1 MKNYFKR
8 RLMSI
13 LEKEELELSK
23 NEDLEEL
30 LDEIEELAWYYPWHR
45 YDYVRETERLE
56 RIENKL
62 DTILENSERKR
73 CRFSES
79 DSDSA
84 LQFITG
90 IGLNER
96 NKAIAYLSEK
106 LIGAKSLS
114 ICDPYFLKKPKDAP
128 PAQAAAEFIGIL
140 PTTLQS
146 LNLYVKPRIRDKDFS
161 DYLNSMLKE
170 RGVKLLVRKTE
181 DVHDRVWVKDYE
193 EAFVVGTSFNG
204 LGNKCAFI
212 LDLPSEDRKQFIYSL
227 NELSQKLS
235 KSKSA

>member
-1 MKNYFKR
+1 M
-8 RLMSI
+8 
-13 LEKEELELSK
+13 
-23 NEDLEEL
+23 
-30 LDEIEELAWYYPWHR
+30 
-45 YDYVRETERLE
+45 
-56 RIENKL
+56 
-62 DTILENSERKR
+62 
-73 CRFSES
+73 
-79 DSDSA
+79 
-84 LQFITG
+84 
-90 IGLNER
+90 
-96 NKAIAYLSEK
+96 
-106 LIGAKSLS
+106 IGAKSLS